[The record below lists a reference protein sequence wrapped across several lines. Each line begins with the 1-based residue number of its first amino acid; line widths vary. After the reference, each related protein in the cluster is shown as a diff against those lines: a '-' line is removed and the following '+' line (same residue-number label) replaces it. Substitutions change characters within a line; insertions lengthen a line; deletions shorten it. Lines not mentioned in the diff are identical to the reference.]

1 MSQAAVRMSQVRR
14 RLPVGADPQPDGSTH
29 FRVWAPTP
37 RDVALVIE
45 DANGKHQEVA
55 LTNDGEG
62 YFTALVPDVGPG
74 RRYWYRLDGRLF
86 VDPASRFQPDGPFA
100 ASQIVDPSLFR
111 WRDASW
117 TGITMRGQVFY
128 ELHVGTF
135 TRAGTWSA
143 ATEHLERLKGVGI
156 TAVEVMPVSEFPGRF
171 GWGYDGVCPY
181 APYHVYGTPDDFRT
195 FIDRAHHLGLGV
207 ILDVVYNHFGPS
219 GAVHREYAQAYFA
232 DRYENEWGDPLNFDG
247 SDAAPVREYFT
258 ANAAYWI
265 AEFHLDGLRLDAIQ
279 SIYDSSPDHLV
290 AAVTRHARQAAGTR
304 EIVIVAENE
313 RQDTRHLRLNPAH
326 GGVDAAWND
335 DFHHSAVVA
344 MTGRREAYYSD
355 HRGSPQE
362 FISAAK
368 RGYLFQGQRYNWQRK
383 PRGTRTDGIP
393 PTAFVNF
400 IENHDQI
407 ANSGDGSRLHQRVSP
422 GRYRACTALLLLL
435 PSTPL
440 LFQGQEFGAS
450 TPFLYFA
457 DHEGELADA
466 VSAGRATFVSQFPS
480 LATKAA
486 QARLA
491 APHDPTT
498 VERCTLRWDEWET
511 NQAHRRLHTDLLALR
526 CNDVAFRQQRQ
537 GGIDGAVLGHEAFV
551 LRYATRDARDER
563 LLVIN
568 FGPDLVENSF
578 AEPLVAPPDGCVW
591 RMHWSSEEISYGGVG
606 AYPIVTESGWR
617 VPAHSATVLAPE
629 AADASTPSN

>member
-1 MSQAAVRMSQVRR
+1 
-14 RLPVGADPQPDGSTH
+14 L
-29 FRVWAPTP
+29 
-37 RDVALVIE
+37 
-45 DANGKHQEVA
+45 
-55 LTNDGEG
+55 
-62 YFTALVPDVGPG
+62 Y
-74 RRYWYRLDGRLF
+74 
-86 VDPASRFQPDGPFA
+86 
-100 ASQIVDPSLFR
+100 R

-181 APYHVYGTPDDFRT
+181 APYHVYGTPDDVRT

-279 SIYDSSPDHLV
+279 SLYDSSPDHLV

-304 EIVIVAENE
+304 GIVIVAENE

-326 GGVDAAWND
+326 GGVDAVWND

-466 VSAGRATFVSQFPS
+466 VSAGRATFVLQFPS

-498 VERCTLRWDEWET
+498 FERCTLRWDEWET

>member
-1 MSQAAVRMSQVRR
+1 
-14 RLPVGADPQPDGSTH
+14 
-29 FRVWAPTP
+29 
-37 RDVALVIE
+37 
-45 DANGKHQEVA
+45 
-55 LTNDGEG
+55 
-62 YFTALVPDVGPG
+62 
-74 RRYWYRLDGRLF
+74 
-86 VDPASRFQPDGPFA
+86 
-100 ASQIVDPSLFR
+100 
-111 WRDASW
+111 
-117 TGITMRGQVFY
+117 
-128 ELHVGTF
+128 
-135 TRAGTWSA
+135 
-143 ATEHLERLKGVGI
+143 
-156 TAVEVMPVSEFPGRF
+156 
-171 GWGYDGVCPY
+171 
-181 APYHVYGTPDDFRT
+181 
-195 FIDRAHHLGLGV
+195 
-207 ILDVVYNHFGPS
+207 
-219 GAVHREYAQAYFA
+219 
-232 DRYENEWGDPLNFDG
+232 
-247 SDAAPVREYFT
+247 
-258 ANAAYWI
+258 
-265 AEFHLDGLRLDAIQ
+265 
-279 SIYDSSPDHLV
+279 
-290 AAVTRHARQAAGTR
+290 VTRHARQAAGTR
-304 EIVIVAENE
+304 GIVIVAENE

-326 GGVDAAWND
+326 GGVDAVWND

-498 VERCTLRWDEWET
+498 FERCTLRWDEWET

>member
-1 MSQAAVRMSQVRR
+1 MPQAALRMSQVRR
-14 RLPVGADPQPDGSTH
+14 RLPVGADTQPDGSTH
-29 FRVWAPTP
+29 FRVWAPKP
-37 RDVALVIE
+37 RDVALVID

-62 YFTALVPDVGPG
+62 YFTALVADVGPG
-74 RRYWYRLDGRLF
+74 HRYWYSLDGRLF
-86 VDPASRFQPDGPFA
+86 ADPASRFQPDGPFA
-100 ASQIVDPSLFR
+100 GSQIVDPSLFR
-111 WRDASW
+111 WQDASW

-135 TRAGTWSA
+135 TPAGTWTA

-181 APYHVYGTPDDFRT
+181 APYHAYGTPDAFRT
-195 FIDRAHHLGLGV
+195 FIDRAHQLGLGV

-219 GAVHREYAQAYFA
+219 GSVHREYAQAYFA

-247 SDAAPVREYFT
+247 SNAAPVREYFT

-279 SIYDSSPDHLV
+279 SIHDSSPDHLV
-290 AAVTRHARQAAGTR
+290 AAVTRRARQAAGAR

-313 RQDTRHLRLNPAH
+313 KQDTRHLRLDLAH
-326 GGVDAAWND
+326 GAVDAVWND

-368 RGYLFQGQRYNWQRK
+368 HGYLFQGQRYNWQKK

-393 PTAFVNF
+393 PAAFVNF

-450 TPFLYFA
+450 SPFLYFA
-457 DHEGELADA
+457 DHEGELAEA
-466 VSAGRATFVSQFPS
+466 VAAGRATFVSQFPS
-480 LATKAA
+480 VAAKTA
-486 QARLA
+486 QAGVA

-498 VERCTLRWDEWET
+498 FERCKLRWDEWET

-526 CNDVAFRQQRQ
+526 RSDVAFRQQRQ

-551 LRYATRDARDER
+551 IRYATRDARDER

-568 FGPDLVENSF
+568 FGPDLVESSI
-578 AEPLVAPPDGCVW
+578 AEPLVAPPDGGVW
-591 RMHWSSEEISYGGVG
+591 RMHWSSEEISYGGLG